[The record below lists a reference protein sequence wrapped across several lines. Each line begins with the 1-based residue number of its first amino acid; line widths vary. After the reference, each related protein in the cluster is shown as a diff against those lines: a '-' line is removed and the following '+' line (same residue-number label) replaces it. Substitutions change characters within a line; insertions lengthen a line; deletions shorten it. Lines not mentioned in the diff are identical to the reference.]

1 VLGPWD
7 CVAAPADVLHGFVNV
22 GLEPAYLQVML
33 GKGRPDL
40 MTYADASLQAR
51 RDEHLER

>member
-1 VLGPWD
+1 
-7 CVAAPADVLHGFVNV
+7 
-22 GLEPAYLQVML
+22 ML

-51 RDEHLER
+51 RDEHLTSGRRDA